1 MQPNVPENRVT
12 TARAD
17 EDPGLRSRPRAL
29 ITGASAGLGR
39 EFARQL
45 AETHKDLIL
54 VARRVEPMQA
64 LAKELESTH
73 DVNVAV
79 IPADLADAGAPRA
92 VFDAVIGQGFEVDTL
107 INNAG
112 SSGPDLLDHDD
123 WPASHSYLQLMM
135 TSAVALSHF
144 FAPAMR
150 ERGYGRI
157 LNVASVA
164 GLVPTPGDYTYG
176 PTKAYLIAF
185 SRGMSVALRN
195 DGIHVTALCPGFT
208 HTDFHA
214 SPELAEMKRSLPKF
228 IWYDA
233 QTVVRDGLDA
243 VDNGREIFI
252 SGRLYR
258 YLVPLLRSPVGRL
271 LMRLA
276 AKRKR

>member
-1 MQPNVPENRVT
+1 MAT
-12 TARAD
+12 T
-17 EDPGLRSRPRAL
+17 RAL

-45 AETHKDLIL
+45 AASGKDLIL
-54 VARRVEPMQA
+54 VARRIEPMQA
-64 LAKELESTH
+64 LAEELTNTH
-73 DVNVAV
+73 KIDVDV
-79 IPADLADAGAPRA
+79 IQADLSNAAAPAMLFETVCKR
-92 VFDAVIGQGFEVDTL
+92 GLEVDCL

-112 SSGPDLLDHDD
+112 SSGPDLLQEKDWQVAHD
-123 WPASHSYLQLMM
+123 YLELMM
-135 TSAVALSHF
+135 TSVVAMCHF
-144 FAPAMR
+144 FVPTMR

-164 GLVPTPGDYTYG
+164 GKLATPGDYSYG

-185 SRGMSVALRN
+185 SRGLSSALRN

-214 SPELAEMKRSLPKF
+214 SDRLTRMKRSLPKF

-233 QTVVRDGLDA
+233 DVVVREGLNALNKGRA
-243 VDNGREIFI
+243 VYI

-258 YLVPLLRSPVGRL
+258 YLVPLLRSPFGKL
-271 LMRLA
+271 IFLA
-276 AKRKR
+276 LRIKL

>member
-1 MQPNVPENRVT
+1 M
-12 TARAD
+12 
-17 EDPGLRSRPRAL
+17 

-45 AETHKDLIL
+45 AAGGNDLVL
-54 VARRVEPMQA
+54 VSRRVEPMRE
-64 LAKELESTH
+64 LARDLESAC
-73 DVNVAV
+73 NVAV
-79 IPADLADAGAPRA
+79 DVIAADLANADAPAA
-92 VFDAVIGQGFEVDTL
+92 VFAAVAERGLQIDCL

-112 SSGPDLLDHDD
+112 SSGPDLIESND
-123 WPASHSYLQLMM
+123 WETSHGYLQLMT
-135 TSAVALSHF
+135 TSAVALCHF

-185 SRGMSVALRN
+185 SRGLSGALRH

-214 SPELAEMKRSLPKF
+214 SPELARMKASLPKF

-233 QTVVRDGLDA
+233 ETVVREGLHALDK
-243 VDNGREIFI
+243 GRDIYI

-258 YLVPLLRSPVGRL
+258 YLVPVLRSPVGRL
-271 LMRLA
+271 AVRVLA
-276 AKRKR
+276 AKQDPRQAKRTGKT